1 MGPHCCLTSR
11 QLLVLSGQE
20 HTSPHLT
27 SLFSG
32 SRQKV
37 TTSTNN
43 HILYQGNDRAL
54 PTSICLL
61 LTPQLDAQQHLD
73 LSLEDQNIKLTWIV
87 ALRCYRRTY
96 QSSILV
102 ENHNLWLREK
112 NYATDV
118 NQLYNKRIMNSVLLL

>member
-61 LTPQLDAQQHLD
+61 LTPQLDAHQHLD
-73 LSLEDQNIKLTWIV
+73 LSLEDQNIKFVSSFLQSNSFGSLILCWETDTNHYGFMPKIENLNIIPEISWI
-87 ALRCYRRTY
+87 
-96 QSSILV
+96 
-102 ENHNLWLREK
+102 H
-112 NYATDV
+112 
-118 NQLYNKRIMNSVLLL
+118 